1 MFSAKELRYVALL
14 HEHKNFHK
22 AARHAHVSQ
31 PALSAAIA
39 RIEERLGV
47 ELFYRDRQSVTTTV
61 FGELIAHR
69 AALVLNEFANLSEH
83 IEQLRDTRKGE
94 VRFGIEPAASDLFL
108 IDALTDFSQRHP
120 TMFPGF
126 ELDYWEALRPRLLDG
141 DIAFF
146 VGIKN
151 PAFEDPDTSSRAFY
165 DQDITFFSRPEHP
178 LQQLDEVTYHE
189 LIKWPVIT
197 YRTVLV
203 KRQIRTMLDNATET
217 ALFEHN
223 FPVASV
229 SNLASL
235 NQLVTNTDYIIMGLK
250 SLYADDFEAGRIQ
263 RLSVS
268 GITLRLRLEI
278 VWRANRILSPADKEM
293 IASFETVRDRHVAA
307 ITQS

>member
-14 HEHKNFHK
+14 HEHKNFHT
-22 AARHAHVSQ
+22 ASRLANVSQ

-69 AALVLNEFANLSEH
+69 AALVLNEFANLAEH
-83 IEQLRDTRKGE
+83 IDQLRDTRTGD

-108 IDALTDFSQRHP
+108 SDALSDFNGRHP
-120 TMFPGF
+120 SVFPGF
-126 ELDYWEALRPRLLDG
+126 ELDYWEALRPRLMDG

-151 PAFEDPDTSSRAFY
+151 PAFEDPDAASRAFY
-165 DQDITFFSRPEHP
+165 DQEITFFSRPDHP
-178 LQQLDEVTYHE
+178 LQQLASVTHHD

-203 KRQIRTMLDNATET
+203 KRQIRTMLDNSTET
-217 ALFEHN
+217 ELFEHN
-223 FPVASV
+223 FPVAAV
-229 SNLASL
+229 TNLASL
-235 NQLVTNTDYIIMGLK
+235 NRLVQDSDYIIMGLG
-250 SLYADDFEAGRIQ
+250 SLYADDVQQGKIRPFAVAGID
-263 RLSVS
+263 LK
-268 GITLRLRLEI
+268 LRLEI
-278 VWRANRILSPADKEM
+278 VWRANRILSPADEEM

-307 ITQS
+307 MV